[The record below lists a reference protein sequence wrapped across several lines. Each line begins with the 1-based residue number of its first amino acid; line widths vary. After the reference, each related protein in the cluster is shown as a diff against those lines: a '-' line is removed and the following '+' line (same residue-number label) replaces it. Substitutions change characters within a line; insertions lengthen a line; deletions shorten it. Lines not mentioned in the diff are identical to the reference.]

1 MNKRISLLPLLVLGS
16 CLLVPAAASASVGHV
31 VKTKDVNKVRFA
43 HCGSGGKGLRPY
55 SNAIYVQA
63 WTSGPVDSLSRII
76 RNPSSG
82 DSLARM
88 KAYRGNL
95 RWSYSSYLKFRDRCS
110 MPGSAAYKQM
120 STRIH
125 QRHVFVKQPLDF
137 QVRLGNT
144 KRVSKAYTRVE
155 IFYGF

>member
-1 MNKRISLLPLLVLGS
+1 
-16 CLLVPAAASASVGHV
+16 VPAVAPAATGHAV
-31 VKTKDVNKVRFA
+31 RAKDVNKVRFA
-43 HCGSGGKGLRPY
+43 HCGSGHKGIRPY

-88 KAYRGNL
+88 TYRGNL

-125 QRHVFVKQPLDF
+125 QRHVFVKQPLEF
-137 QVRLGNT
+137 SAWHGKS
-144 KRVSKAYTRVE
+144 KRASKVYTRVE